1 MKISTFNQRLL
12 DLIKENIKTEDICQQ
27 LNINK
32 EQLKN
37 RLFALKRSG
46 FNIQRE
52 FFYDGTQRYIL
63 SKKPPTSPVR
73 IYDVQENLFRALAIS
88 DLHIGSKFDNLSY
101 LEMAYEYCL
110 QNDIHIIINGG
121 DLIQGTLGPRRFS
134 KLEEQILFLLENYP
148 YDEQI
153 LNFIVLGNHDADLI
167 SVIGMDLHTILTE
180 NRLDLISLGY
190 GVQKLAIGEEN
201 ITLAHTALDL
211 RNVYGRLKI
220 TGHGHRF
227 QFKVKHNEPSLFLP
241 TLSDDVKDGF
251 LPGMVEIDLLLKEGC
266 FRKGVFRHFVI
277 QGNKFVPASNIVFSF
292 PDTTQKVYQHKT

>member
-1 MKISTFNQRLL
+1 MKISAFNQKLL
-12 DLIKENIKTEDICQQ
+12 DLIKEDKNTEEICQQ
-27 LNINK
+27 LNIN
-32 EQLKN
+32 ERQLKN
-37 RLFALKRSG
+37 RLMSLKRSG

-52 FFYDGTQRYIL
+52 FFYNGTQRYIL
-63 SKKPPTSPVR
+63 SKDLPTAPIR
-73 IYDVQENLFRALAIS
+73 IYDVPENLFRALAIS

-121 DLIQGTLGPRRFS
+121 DLIQGTLGPRRFP

-148 YDEQI
+148 FDERI

-167 SVIGMDLHTILTE
+167 NVIGMDLHTILTE

-211 RNVYGRLKI
+211 RNVYAKLKI

-241 TLSDDVKDGF
+241 TLSDDIKDGF
-251 LPGMVEIDLLLKEGC
+251 LPGMVEINLLLKEGC
-266 FRKGVFRHFVI
+266 FRKGIFRYFII
-277 QGNKFVPASNIVFSF
+277 QNNRFVPASNTVFSF
-292 PDTTQKVYQHKT
+292 PDTNQKVYQHKM